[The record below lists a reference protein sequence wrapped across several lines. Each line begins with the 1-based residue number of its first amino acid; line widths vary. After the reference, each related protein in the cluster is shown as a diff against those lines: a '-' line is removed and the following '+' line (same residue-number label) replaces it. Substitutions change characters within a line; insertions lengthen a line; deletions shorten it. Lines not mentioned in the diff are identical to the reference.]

1 MCPCQVDPGS
11 HDGAVGF
18 PRARARHDE
27 RGTARVTT
35 INDKVYMLLAAALAD
50 AVGSGDLD
58 QAVHDAYDV
67 FTTLDADVPPRP
79 VREAHRDVT

>member
-1 MCPCQVDPGS
+1 M
-11 HDGAVGF
+11 
-18 PRARARHDE
+18 
-27 RGTARVTT
+27 TT

-58 QAVHDAYDV
+58 QAVPDAYDV